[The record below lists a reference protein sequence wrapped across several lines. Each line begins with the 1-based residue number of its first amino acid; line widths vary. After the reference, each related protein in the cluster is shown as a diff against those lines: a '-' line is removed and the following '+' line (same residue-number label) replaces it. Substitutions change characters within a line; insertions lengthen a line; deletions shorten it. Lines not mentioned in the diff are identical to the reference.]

1 MSTSV
6 KCSTARVCVGAP
18 LLQCEDQQGDGV
30 CVSPLCVCVRNMN
43 LLVNVKKSAA
53 LMAELTDDP

>member
-18 LLQCEDQQGDGV
+18 LPQCEDQQGDGV
-30 CVSPLCVCVRNMN
+30 CVPPLCVCVRNMN

-53 LMAELTDDP
+53 